1 MPDAGPVAPTP
12 TPIEC
17 IEGTDLVDPCL
28 TPLPIATPTPTP
40 IVFTTTTV
48 TVRKYYFF
56 GSQRVAIRETNE
68 SHNYLHWDHLGS
80 TVLTTYSSSGTRQS
94 ERAYY
99 AFGDDRRTV
108 NTPLTDNLF
117 TGQKKDESG
126 LYYYNARYYDP
137 EIGQFISPDT
147 IVPDPMRVDSY
158 NRYMYSLGNPLR
170 FSDPSG
176 HCPTVQPDLQDE
188 EARAEHINCWDLA
201 VKIYLM
207 YDSDPFWQE
216 RFQIEREDWFVKI
229 ATMSG
234 NDVAYMQNQMDA
246 WYFDFTARVGLPHPD
261 RHVEWHAPPPSAYNE
276 AEILGLF
283 RGEGLCDV
291 WDCVAIGLDL
301 ASLGTQLARDTSLLS
316 TPVTGP
322 AGVTGVT
329 YSQVAQMSIAVASN
343 SWLLHQM
350 SAGNTSRADLAI
362 SGVTTIASYTPV
374 IGEFA
379 AGGQLLWD
387 IFDPFLP

>member
-1 MPDAGPVAPTP
+1 M
-12 TPIEC
+12 
-17 IEGTDLVDPCL
+17 
-28 TPLPIATPTPTP
+28 
-40 IVFTTTTV
+40 TTCTTCC
-48 TVRKYYFF
+48 
-56 GSQRVAIRETNE
+56 Q
-68 SHNYLHWDHLGS
+68 
-80 TVLTTYSSSGTRQS
+80 
-94 ERAYY
+94 
-99 AFGDDRRTV
+99 RRTV

-117 TGQKKDESG
+117 TGQKQDESG

-137 EIGQFISPDT
+137 EIGHFISPDT
-147 IVPDPMRVDSY
+147 LVPDPGSVFGY

-316 TPVTGP
+316 VPITGP
-322 AGVTGVT
+322 AGVGGFTSG
-329 YSQVAQMSIAVASN
+329 QAVQTT
-343 SWLLHQM
+343 LTFG
-350 SAGNTSRADLAI
+350 SAGWTRYQVSKNEANQADMTVSLITA
-362 SGVTTIASYTPV
+362 GASYIPV
-374 IGEFA
+374 AAEFSSA
-379 AGGQLLWD
+379 AQLMWD
-387 IFDPFLP
+387 LFDPLMP